1 MKNGRVCRMKGKLVL
16 ILSLAMAVSGCGL
29 VKVEGEILDPTEA
42 LDREMF
48 PSEVPTDISDT
59 VGDNPADQVVEGVLP
74 APAIYLRAEEGAV
87 APGRQNLWRL
97 EADGVTETQMTDE
110 AVPVTSF
117 DVSPVDGAIA
127 YTTFGDNDLVLIEW
141 DGSHRRVLV
150 DGVDLS
156 AQPNGAEWG
165 RASNANVA
173 WSPDGSQIAYGYGG
187 INIISAEGGDPRVL
201 VPDKIITISGRASQE
216 SRYYRPLAWSPDGNK
231 ILALEGFGIE
241 GSAYAVVDVESG
253 EVVSLGSTVLCCE
266 PSWSLDSQSF
276 YFSSAT
282 FGMIQPGLWRVN
294 AETGEVTTL
303 IRGMEGAG
311 LPDITGES
319 MSLIQSARQLADG
332 KLYAFAGFGTY
343 DDLYRDE
350 EGNEIAPKLTMTQ
363 FSIDGTEANP
373 LRSDAY
379 PIGEA
384 LWAQD
389 GSGALVTVMVE
400 GEYPSGTLLWLTNG
414 DAEPVVLKGR
424 GFQPR
429 WGKGNLL
436 PSSSGEAKEARYG
449 LALSAEYA
457 GLVYATEE
465 GLWLVEGD
473 GRSRFLIDQPD
484 GTISADG
491 NVVVYEQ
498 GDPGDLWLE
507 DLVTGERRNV
517 TNTVDRREGLPVLW
531 PEQPD
536 LVVFA
541 SKSVDEELFGF
552 GQPTVVKLD
561 GSGYRILD
569 DQKAGPFALSPDGV
583 TIAFGCCDGPGIL
596 YRWPDGPTA
605 FNPLDYG
612 VNAQK
617 LFLPAWSPDG
627 QKLAWV
633 VSGELEPGGGQYQS
647 GVAVFDLGSK
657 TAEMIHA
664 YQPMGG
670 SSVEHF
676 LSWSPD
682 GNWLAFVTYA
692 ELPAHGRKPALYVS
706 QADGLVEYY
715 LGVGF
720 NPIWSPDGKW
730 LIYNDAKENP
740 SNLWDH
746 KVIMVPV
753 GEWESMLPLPIHA
766 EVKGWIEG

>member
-1 MKNGRVCRMKGKLVL
+1 MKNGRVHRMKEKWILM
-16 ILSLAMAVSGCGL
+16 LSLAMVLSGCGL
-29 VKVEGEILDPTEA
+29 VKVEGEVLDPTEA
-42 LDREMF
+42 LDREIF
-48 PSEVPTDISDT
+48 PSEVPTDFSGT
-59 VGDNPADQVVEGVLP
+59 EGDNPVDQVVEGVLP
-74 APAIYLRAEEGAV
+74 APVIYLRAEEGAV
-87 APGRQNLWRL
+87 APGRQNLWRM
-97 EADGVTETQMTDE
+97 EVDGVTETQITDE

-127 YTTFGDNDLVLIEW
+127 YTTFDDNDLVLVEW
-141 DGSHRRVLV
+141 DGSEREILV
-150 DGVDLS
+150 DGDALS
-156 AQPNGAEWG
+156 TQSGSEEG
-165 RASNANVA
+165 TQASLANVA
-173 WSPDGSQIAYGYGG
+173 WSPNGSQIAYGYGG
-187 INIISAEGGDPRVL
+187 INIISVEGGDSRVL
-201 VPDKIITISGRASQE
+201 VPDKIITISGRTSQD

-253 EVVSLGSTVLCCE
+253 EVVSLGSAVLCCE

-276 YFSSAT
+276 YFSSAA
-282 FGMIQPGLWRVN
+282 FGMMVPGLWQAN
-294 AETGEVTTL
+294 ATTGEVTTL
-303 IRGMEGAG
+303 IQGMEGAG
-311 LPDITGES
+311 LPDVTGEP
-319 MSLIQSARQLADG
+319 MSLIQSARQLVDG

-343 DDLYRDE
+343 DELYRNE
-350 EGNEIAPKLTMTQ
+350 EGNETLPKLTMTQ
-363 FSIDGTEANP
+363 FSLDGKEAHP

-384 LWAQD
+384 LWAED

-400 GEYPSGTLLWLTNG
+400 GEYPSGTLLWLASE
-414 DAEPVVLKGR
+414 DSESVILKGR

-436 PSSSGEAKEARYG
+436 PSSSGEVKEARYG
-449 LALSAEYA
+449 VALSAEYA
-457 GLVYATEE
+457 GLVYGTGE

-484 GTISADG
+484 GAISADG
-491 NVVVYEQ
+491 KLIVYEQ

-507 DLVTGERRNV
+507 DLVTGERRNI
-517 TNTVDRREGLPVLW
+517 TNTPNRREGLPVLW
-531 PEQPD
+531 PEEPD

-541 SKSVDEELFGF
+541 SKSVEEELFGF
-552 GQPTVVKLD
+552 GQPTVANLD

-596 YRWPDGPTA
+596 YRWPDGPTT

-617 LFLPAWSPDG
+617 LFLPEWSPDG

-633 VSGELEPGGGQYQS
+633 VSGELVPGGGEYQS
-647 GVAVFDLGSK
+647 GVAIFDIGSR
-657 TAEMIHA
+657 TAEMIHV

-670 SSVEHF
+670 STVEHF

-706 QADGLVEYY
+706 RVDGLEEYY

-720 NPIWSPDGKW
+720 NPSWSPDGKW

-746 KVIMVPV
+746 VVIIVPV

-766 EVKGWIEG
+766 EVKGWIEE